1 MSLTRVSVYVEEVFA
16 TQYVTQYLFIV
27 VLVLF
32 FFKQKTAYEMRISD
46 WSSDVCSSDLRA
58 CVFGDEGV
66 ARGAQPCPE
75 DALVSQGWPP
85 APSIFVTPD
94 SFRGPM
100 CLGRQRSW
108 RVGCRNQSGMTRKGI
123 ASRRSEVV
131 GPP

>member
-1 MSLTRVSVYVEEVFA
+1 MLQREIGGRR
-16 TQYVTQYLFIV
+16 L
-27 VLVLF
+27 
-32 FFKQKTAYEMRISD
+32 D
-46 WSSDVCSSDLRA
+46 RA

-75 DALVSQGWPP
+75 DAFVSQGWPP

-108 RVGCRNQSGMTRKGI
+108 RVGCRNQSGMRGKGRT
-123 ASRRSEVV
+123 AERRDGEQWVRS
-131 GPP
+131 GGYRGGRYNQ